1 VERFSTRGSRARK
14 ASDTSTAWI
23 SGRVVC
29 MFQIHASL
37 PVNTNPDIFPF
48 GSGVVRPSTHS
59 LIFLCV
65 LSASSFCNNGQ
76 RTKVTNKSKMTR
88 SISALLLTAFHT
100 VAAALAGNRMPVSL
114 QSQHP
119 EFTPAEV
126 LSKLS
131 KDCERYGIN
140 VFDVYGDFGRSADDS
155 FIRRME
161 EEIASDFGMEDA
173 VFMPSGVM
181 AQSIALL
188 IHSASDGSSDDARPK
203 VFGCH
208 HSSHLLLHEQD
219 AYRELLHLE
228 PIIIS
233 TETQAMKNGLHVP
246 AMAFKDVEKAFK
258 EHLVDSRVTTL
269 ILELPHRELGGKLT
283 AWEDVLLMSDY
294 CKQQDIRFH
303 CDGARIFEASAGY
316 DKSLKELALPFDS
329 LYISFYKG
337 LGGISGAM
345 LMGSTDFCKE
355 ARVWL
360 RCFGGNLYTLLP
372 YALSGWAGYQQNWRL
387 ENTGTLSFQEKTD
400 KLVSLV
406 ASLSADDTI
415 HKVVRFDPEIPETS
429 MVHGYLRVS
438 ADACIKAADTAT
450 ERCGIRVLHRAKDVL
465 EHEPAYQAGF
475 RSKFEWAIGE
485 QNGSVEG
492 VDYLAGWTE
501 FAQEVTASH
510 HLID

>member
-1 VERFSTRGSRARK
+1 
-14 ASDTSTAWI
+14 
-23 SGRVVC
+23 
-29 MFQIHASL
+29 M
-37 PVNTNPDIFPF
+37 
-48 GSGVVRPSTHS
+48 
-59 LIFLCV
+59 
-65 LSASSFCNNGQ
+65 
-76 RTKVTNKSKMTR
+76 VTNKIKMAR
-88 SISALLLTAFHT
+88 CISVLLLTAFHT
-100 VAAALAGNRMPVSL
+100 VATALAGPKMPVTL

-119 EFTPAEV
+119 AVDPAEM

-131 KDCERYGIN
+131 KDCERYGVN
-140 VFDVYGDFGRSADDS
+140 SFDVYGDFSSSPDDS
-155 FIRRME
+155 FIRKME
-161 EEIASDFGMEDA
+161 EEIASEFGMEDA
-173 VFMPSGVM
+173 VFMPSGGM

-188 IHSASDGSSDDARPK
+188 IHSASDGSSSDARPK

-233 TETQAMKNGLHVP
+233 TESQAGENGLHVP
-246 AMAFKDVEKAFK
+246 AMAFKDVENAFQ

-283 AWEDVLLMSDY
+283 SWEDVLLMSDY

-345 LMGSTDFCKE
+345 LLGSTDFCKE

-360 RCFGGNLYTLLP
+360 RRFGGNLYTLLP

-387 ENTGTLSFQEKTD
+387 VNTDTLSFRQKKD
-400 KLVSLV
+400 KLGGLV
-406 ASLSADDTI
+406 TSLSADYTI
-415 HKVVRFDPEIPETS
+415 HQVVRFDPEIPETS
-429 MVHGYLRVS
+429 MVHGYLRIS
-438 ADACIKAADTAT
+438 ADACTKAAAIAS
-450 ERCGIRVLHRAKDVL
+450 ERCGIRVLHRVKDIL

-485 QNGSVEG
+485 QNGSVK
-492 VDYLAGWTE
+492 DATYLAGWTE
-501 FAQEVTASH
+501 FAQEVTAS
-510 HLID
+510 LPIN

>member
-1 VERFSTRGSRARK
+1 
-14 ASDTSTAWI
+14 
-23 SGRVVC
+23 
-29 MFQIHASL
+29 M
-37 PVNTNPDIFPF
+37 
-48 GSGVVRPSTHS
+48 
-59 LIFLCV
+59 
-65 LSASSFCNNGQ
+65 
-76 RTKVTNKSKMTR
+76 VTNKPKMTR
-88 SISALLLTAFHT
+88 IILALSLTAFHT
-100 VAAALAGNRMPVSL
+100 VATALAGSKMPVSL

-119 EFTPAEV
+119 DCTPAEL

-131 KDCERYGIN
+131 KDCERNG
-140 VFDVYGDFGRSADDS
+140 VDSFDVYGDFGKSADDS
-155 FIRRME
+155 FIRKME

-188 IHSASDGSSDDARPK
+188 IHSAADGSSDSRPK

-208 HSSHLLLHEQD
+208 HSSHLLLYEQE

-233 TETQAMKNGLHVP
+233 TETQAGKNGPHVP
-246 AMAFKDVEKAFK
+246 AMAFADVENAFK
-258 EHLVDSRVTTL
+258 EHLADSRVTTL

-283 AWEDVLLMSDY
+283 AWEDVLLMRDY
-294 CKQQDIRFH
+294 CRQQDIRFH

-345 LMGSTDFCKE
+345 LMGPTDFCQE

-360 RCFGGNLYTLLP
+360 RRFGGNLYTLLP

-387 ENTGTLSFQEKTD
+387 ENTGTLSFREKKD

-406 ASLSADDTI
+406 TSLSADDTI
-415 HKVVRFDPEIPETS
+415 CKIVRFDPEIPETS
-429 MVHGYLRVS
+429 MVHGYLRIS
-438 ADACIKAADTAT
+438 ADACTKAADTAT
-450 ERCGIRVLHRAKDVL
+450 ERCGIRVLHRVKDVL
-465 EHEPAYQAGF
+465 EHEPAYKAGF

-485 QNGSVEG
+485 ANGSVE
-492 VDYLAGWTE
+492 DSTYLTGWTE

-510 HLID
+510 PID

>member
-1 VERFSTRGSRARK
+1 
-14 ASDTSTAWI
+14 
-23 SGRVVC
+23 
-29 MFQIHASL
+29 
-37 PVNTNPDIFPF
+37 
-48 GSGVVRPSTHS
+48 
-59 LIFLCV
+59 
-65 LSASSFCNNGQ
+65 
-76 RTKVTNKSKMTR
+76 
-88 SISALLLTAFHT
+88 
-100 VAAALAGNRMPVSL
+100 MPVSL

-119 EFTPAEV
+119 DCTPAEV

-131 KDCERYGIN
+131 KDCERYG
-140 VFDVYGDFGRSADDS
+140 VDSFDVYGDFGSSADDS
-155 FIRRME
+155 FIRKME

-188 IHSASDGSSDDARPK
+188 IHSAADGSTDSRPK

-208 HSSHLLLHEQD
+208 HSSHLLLYEQD

-233 TETQAMKNGLHVP
+233 TETQAGKNCLHVP
-246 AMAFKDVEKAFK
+246 AMAFHDVEKAFK
-258 EHLVDSRVTTL
+258 EHLADGRVTTL

-294 CKQQDIRFH
+294 CRQQDIRFH

-345 LMGSTDFCKE
+345 LLGSTDFCQE

-360 RCFGGNLYTLLP
+360 RRFGGNLYTLLP

-387 ENTGTLSFQEKTD
+387 QDTGTLSFREKKD
-400 KLVSLV
+400 KLVRLV
-406 ASLSADDTI
+406 AILSADDAI
-415 HKVVRFDPEIPETS
+415 RKVVRFDPDIPVTNF
-429 MVHGYLRVS
+429 VHGYLRIS
-438 ADACIKAADTAT
+438 ADACTKAADTAT
-450 ERCGIRVLHRAKDVL
+450 ERCGIRVLHRVKDVA
-465 EHEPAYQAGF
+465 EHEPAYKAGF

-485 QNGSVEG
+485 ANGSVE
-492 VDYLAGWTE
+492 DSTYLAGWTE
-501 FAQEVTASH
+501 FARNNSFT
-510 HLID
+510 